1 MIILFPKNVWYRKL
15 LSYIFRWAIRQIINY
30 IFLSQ
35 VIEYLTQVK
44 LKGTPGYDKLN
55 FIDCQWLV
63 KTNGAT
69 FIFIE
74 KLGNTFLLGL
84 VWPCP
89 FFASLSVPS
98 GMALSPDFLCCG
110 PKLRPLCCCNL
121 NLCGDGVRRWGLNV
135 FHQLLSQLR
144 ILPFNSKII
153 S

>member
-69 FIFIE
+69 FIFIG
-74 KLGNTFLLGL
+74 KLGKKSGL
-84 VWPCP
+84 RAMPEGTERE
-89 FFASLSVPS
+89 AKERQGQTGEAKISYLISLW
-98 GMALSPDFLCCG
+98 
-110 PKLRPLCCCNL
+110 R
-121 NLCGDGVRRWGLNV
+121 
-135 FHQLLSQLR
+135 
-144 ILPFNSKII
+144 
-153 S
+153 